1 MKNLIQAIYL
11 PATKMVSV
19 ASLATALLFAAAISL
34 TSASSHAANV
44 QVDATKSTVHVVF
57 KQMNVPVQAQFKKFT
72 ATIDYNSAKPES
84 SKAQV
89 EIDAGSL
96 NLPAPEYNAE
106 VLKKEWFNAA
116 QFPKASFTSTAM
128 KSAGPGKLDVTGNL
142 TIKGKT
148 VVASFPLSIKTEGKS
163 ISFEGSLPI
172 KRLTF
177 NIGEG
182 EWKDTDMIADDVVIK
197 FKVVTNQ

>member
-1 MKNLIQAIYL
+1 MIS
-11 PATKMVSV
+11 TS
-19 ASLATALLFAAAISL
+19 SLTSTLLFTAAISL
-34 TSASSHAANV
+34 TSTSSYAADA
-44 QVDATKSTVHVVF
+44 QVDPAKSTVHVVF

-72 ATIDYNSAKPES
+72 AIIDYNSAKPEN

-128 KSAGPGKLDVTGNL
+128 KSAGTGKLDVTGNL

-148 VVASFPLSIKTEGKS
+148 VLVSFPLSVKTEGKT

-182 EWKDTDMIADDVVIK
+182 EWKDTSMIADEVMIK

>member
-1 MKNLIQAIYL
+1 MKNLTQAIRL
-11 PATKMVSV
+11 PITEMLSAT
-19 ASLATALLFAAAISL
+19 SLTTTLIIATAISL
-34 TSASSHAANV
+34 SSTSSHAANV
-44 QVDATKSTVHVVF
+44 QIDTAKSTVHVVF

-72 ATIDYNSAKPES
+72 ANIDYNIAKPEN

-128 KSAGPGKLDVTGNL
+128 KSSGPGKLDVTGNL

-148 VVASFPLSIKTEGKS
+148 ITANFPLSIKTEGKS
-163 ISFEGSLPI
+163 VSFEGSLPI
-172 KRLTF
+172 KRLAF

-182 EWKDTDMIADDVVIK
+182 EWKDTDMIADEVVIK
-197 FKVVTNQ
+197 FKVVTKQ

>member
-1 MKNLIQAIYL
+1 MKNQVQAIQQPNSKARFL
-11 PATKMVSV
+11 NLVISGILIAG
-19 ASLATALLFAAAISL
+19 AAFVTTNSR
-34 TSASSHAANV
+34 AANV
-44 QVDATKSTVHVVF
+44 QVDPAKSTVHVVF

-72 ATIDYNSAKPES
+72 ASIDYNSAKPEN

-89 EIDAGSL
+89 DIDAGSL

-116 QFPKASFTSTAM
+116 QFPKASFTSTTM
-128 KSAGPGKLDVTGNL
+128 KSSGAGKLEVTGNL

-148 VVASFPLSIKTEGKS
+148 VVVSFPLNIKTEGKS
-163 ISFEGSLPI
+163 TSFEGSLPI

-182 EWKDTDMIADDVVIK
+182 DWKDTDMIADEVVIK
-197 FKVVTNQ
+197 FKVVTNP

>member
-1 MKNLIQAIYL
+1 MKNQVQAIQQPNSKARFL
-11 PATKMVSV
+11 NLVMSGILIAG
-19 ASLATALLFAAAISL
+19 AAFVTTNSR
-34 TSASSHAANV
+34 AANV
-44 QVDATKSTVHVVF
+44 QVDPAKSTVHVVF

-72 ATIDYNSAKPES
+72 ASIDYNSAKPEN

-89 EIDAGSL
+89 DIDAGSL

-116 QFPKASFTSTAM
+116 QFPKASFTSTSM
-128 KSAGPGKLDVTGNL
+128 KSAGAGKLDVTGNL

-148 VVASFPLSIKTEGKS
+148 VVVSFPLNIKTEGKS
-163 ISFEGSLPI
+163 TSFEGSLPI

-182 EWKDTDMIADDVVIK
+182 DWKDTDMIADEVVIK
-197 FKVVTNQ
+197 FKVVTNP

>member
-1 MKNLIQAIYL
+1 MKNQVQAIQQPNSKARIL
-11 PATKMVSV
+11 NLVMSSILV
-19 ASLATALLFAAAISL
+19 AGAAFVTT
-34 TSASSHAANV
+34 TSRAANL
-44 QVDATKSTVHVVF
+44 QVDPAKSTVHVVF
-57 KQMNVPVQAQFKKFT
+57 KQMNVPVQAQFKRFT
-72 ATIDYNSAKPES
+72 ASIDYNSAKPEN

-89 EIDAGSL
+89 DIDAGSL

-106 VLKKEWFNAA
+106 VLKKEWLNAA
-116 QFPKASFTSTAM
+116 QFPKASFTSTSMRSSGA
-128 KSAGPGKLDVTGNL
+128 GKLEVTGNL

-182 EWKDTDMIADDVVIK
+182 DWKDTDMIADDVLIK

>member
-1 MKNLIQAIYL
+1 MKNQVQAIQQPNSKARFL
-11 PATKMVSV
+11 NLVISGILIAG
-19 ASLATALLFAAAISL
+19 AAFVTTNSR
-34 TSASSHAANV
+34 AANV
-44 QVDATKSTVHVVF
+44 QVDPAKSTVHVVF

-72 ATIDYNSAKPES
+72 ASIDYNSAKPEN

-89 EIDAGSL
+89 DIDAGSL

-128 KSAGPGKLDVTGNL
+128 KSSGAGKLEVTGNL

-148 VVASFPLSIKTEGKS
+148 VVVSFPLNIKTEGKS
-163 ISFEGSLPI
+163 TSFEGSLPI

-182 EWKDTDMIADDVVIK
+182 DWKDTDMIADEVVIK
-197 FKVVTNQ
+197 FKVVTNP

>member
-1 MKNLIQAIYL
+1 MKNLAQAIHL
-11 PATKMVSV
+11 PARNM
-19 ASLATALLFAAAISL
+19 ASATSLTTVLLIAAAISL
-34 TSASSHAANV
+34 ASTSSHAANV
-44 QVDATKSTVHVVF
+44 QVDAAKSTVHVTF

-72 ATIDYNSAKPES
+72 ATIDYNSAKPEN

-128 KSAGPGKLDVTGNL
+128 KSSGPGKLDVTGNL

-148 VVASFPLSIKTEGKS
+148 VLVSFPLSIKTEGKS
-163 ISFEGSLPI
+163 NSFEGSLPI

-182 EWKDTDMIADDVVIK
+182 EWKDTSMIADEVMIK
-197 FKVVTNQ
+197 FKVVANQ

>member
-1 MKNLIQAIYL
+1 MKNLIQAIHL
-11 PATKMVSV
+11 PTTKMIS
-19 ASLATALLFAAAISL
+19 ASSLTTALFFAAAISL
-34 TSASSHAANV
+34 TSTSSHATNV
-44 QVDATKSTVHVVF
+44 QVDAAKSTVHVVF

-72 ATIDYNSAKPES
+72 ATIDYNSTKPEN

-128 KSAGPGKLDVTGNL
+128 KSSGPGKLDVTGNL

-148 VVASFPLSIKTEGKS
+148 VLVSFPLSVKTEGKS
-163 ISFEGSLPI
+163 NSFEGSLPI
-172 KRLTF
+172 KRLAF

-182 EWKDTDMIADDVVIK
+182 EWKDTSMIADEVMIK
-197 FKVVTNQ
+197 FKVVANQ

>member
-1 MKNLIQAIYL
+1 MKNQVQAIQQPNSKARIL
-11 PATKMVSV
+11 NLVMSSILV
-19 ASLATALLFAAAISL
+19 AGAAFVTT
-34 TSASSHAANV
+34 TSQAANV
-44 QVDATKSTVHVVF
+44 QVDPAKSTVHVVF

-72 ATIDYNSAKPES
+72 ASLDYNSAKPES

-89 EIDAGSL
+89 DIDAGSL

-116 QFPKASFTSTAM
+116 QFPKASFTSTSM
-128 KSAGPGKLDVTGNL
+128 KSSGVGKLDVTGNL

-182 EWKDTDMIADDVVIK
+182 EWKDTDMIADEVIIK

>member
-1 MKNLIQAIYL
+1 MKNLVQAIRL
-11 PATKMVSV
+11 PTTKMIGA
-19 ASLATALLFAAAISL
+19 ASLTTALLFTAAISL

-44 QVDATKSTVHVVF
+44 QVDAAKSTVHVVF

-72 ATIDYNSAKPES
+72 ATIDYNSAKPEN

-89 EIDAGSL
+89 EIDVGSL

-116 QFPKASFTSTAM
+116 QFPKATFTSTAM
-128 KSAGPGKLDVTGNL
+128 KSSGPGKLDVTGNL

-163 ISFEGSLPI
+163 VIFEGNLPI

-182 EWKDTDMIADDVVIK
+182 EWKDTSMIADEVMIK
-197 FKVVTNQ
+197 FKVVANQ

>member
-1 MKNLIQAIYL
+1 M
-11 PATKMVSV
+11 
-19 ASLATALLFAAAISL
+19 
-34 TSASSHAANV
+34 
-44 QVDATKSTVHVVF
+44 
-57 KQMNVPVQAQFKKFT
+57 
-72 ATIDYNSAKPES
+72 
-84 SKAQV
+84 
-89 EIDAGSL
+89 
-96 NLPAPEYNAE
+96 PAPEYNAE

-128 KSAGPGKLDVTGNL
+128 KSSGPGKLEVTGNL

-148 VVASFPLSIKTEGKS
+148 VVASFPLNIKTEGKS

-172 KRLTF
+172 KRLAF

>member
-1 MKNLIQAIYL
+1 MKNLVQAIRL
-11 PATKMVSV
+11 PTTKMIG
-19 ASLATALLFAAAISL
+19 ATSLTTVLLFTAAISL
-34 TSASSHAANV
+34 TSTSSHAAKV
-44 QVDATKSTVHVVF
+44 QVDAAKSTVHVVF

-72 ATIDYNSAKPES
+72 ATIDYNSTKPEN

-128 KSAGPGKLDVTGNL
+128 KSSGPGKLEVTGNL

-148 VVASFPLSIKTEGKS
+148 VVASFPLNIKTEGKS

-172 KRLTF
+172 KRLAF

>member
-1 MKNLIQAIYL
+1 MKNQVQAIQQPNSKARFL
-11 PATKMVSV
+11 N
-19 ASLATALLFAAAISL
+19 LATSGILIAGAAFVTTNSRAV
-34 TSASSHAANV
+34 NV
-44 QVDATKSTVHVVF
+44 QVDPAKSTVHVVF

-72 ATIDYNSAKPES
+72 ASIDYNSAKPEN

-89 EIDAGSL
+89 DIDAGSL

-128 KSAGPGKLDVTGNL
+128 KSSGAGKLEVTGNL

-148 VVASFPLSIKTEGKS
+148 VVVSFPLNIKTEGKS
-163 ISFEGSLPI
+163 TSFEGSLPI

-182 EWKDTDMIADDVVIK
+182 DWKDTDMIADEVIIK
-197 FKVVTNQ
+197 FKVVTNP

>member
-1 MKNLIQAIYL
+1 MKNQVQAIQQPNSKARFL
-11 PATKMVSV
+11 N
-19 ASLATALLFAAAISL
+19 LATSGILIAGAAFVTTNSRAV
-34 TSASSHAANV
+34 NV
-44 QVDATKSTVHVVF
+44 QVDPAKSTVHVVF

-72 ATIDYNSAKPES
+72 ASIDYNSAKPEN

-89 EIDAGSL
+89 DIDAGSL

-116 QFPKASFTSTAM
+116 QFPKASFTSTTM
-128 KSAGPGKLDVTGNL
+128 KSSGAGKLEVTGNL

-148 VVASFPLSIKTEGKS
+148 VVVSFPLNIKTEGKS
-163 ISFEGSLPI
+163 TSFEGSLPI

-182 EWKDTDMIADDVVIK
+182 DWKDTDMIADEVIIK
-197 FKVVTNQ
+197 FKVVTNP